1 VLYREHTAALTAAES
16 ETAKAKDTAAALQ
29 QERDRLAIKC
39 RNLETVLTAEAAAH
53 GDDGN
58 SSDAQAVHKLAR
70 ELSRRVTA
78 HEVNEQELLRRY
90 TAAQCVHVT
99 LVLPPVFVSVA
110 QAL

>member
-1 VLYREHTAALTAAES
+1 MLNTIQVAVLYREHTAALTAAQS
-16 ETAKAKDTAAALQ
+16 ETAKAKEAATALQ

-53 GDDGN
+53 SDDGN
-58 SSDAQAVHKLAR
+58 SDSQAVHKLAR

-90 TAAQCVHVT
+90 AS
-99 LVLPPVFVSVA
+99 LL
-110 QAL
+110 